1 MDEKLKA
8 WEERISQTPVDSP
21 EYEEFVE
28 LLIECRIVE
37 EHH

>member
-1 MDEKLKA
+1 MDEKLTQ
-8 WEERISQTPVDSP
+8 WLERIDQAPIDSP

-37 EHH
+37 EQQ